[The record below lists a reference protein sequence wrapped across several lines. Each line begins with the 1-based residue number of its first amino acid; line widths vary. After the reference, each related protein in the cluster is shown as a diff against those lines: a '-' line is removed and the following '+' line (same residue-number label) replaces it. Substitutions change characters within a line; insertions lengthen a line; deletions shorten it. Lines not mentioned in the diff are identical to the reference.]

1 MVTVRTWRWA
11 ARDLRRRWLSVSAIA
26 VVIAIGTGVFAALGS
41 TATWRR
47 VSNDASFERLRVHDL
62 ELRVDGDTAVEAGRL
77 IDLTG
82 VLGDDVDGARETL
95 RVRTQ
100 LELPTASGPV
110 LVPGRLV
117 SSEFS
122 SSTDEIWTDAV
133 DLVEVGKGAIP
144 AEDDAGAVVLEE
156 KFLDARGLEPPVQV
170 NLAGGRTVTAV
181 GSGVAPEDLIVSDER
196 SLGFFAP
203 GGFAVVYASRAV
215 VEELSGFTS
224 KVNGLVV
231 DLVDGVDTGIAATRL
246 ADAARAAG
254 VAVTVSTL
262 DDLPSYRLLYDDI
275 EGDQRVWRVLS
286 ALILGAAAL
295 AAFNLVGRVMDAQ
308 RREIGVQMALGVP
321 PLRILRR
328 PLIMAAQIAL
338 LGAVAGIGVGVLMAR
353 GMRALFL
360 EVLPMPVWSTPF
372 QTGMFAR
379 AAIIGFAVP
388 FLASVLAARRV
399 LRLHPVDAIHTVHRA
414 RPGSHPI
421 RWAAT
426 RGRAI
431 TRLPI
436 RNLLRAPRRGVLTAL
451 GVGASVAS
459 LVAILGLLDTFVATI
474 ERGEDELVSGGS
486 DLLTIQFTGIRPVTD
501 PTVTSLAGR
510 PELVEVQTRLELPVI
525 LEPDGEE
532 PIDLLV
538 TTLDLDGPGWTPTI
552 DDGLSTTLES
562 GIVLATKA
570 LDDLGL
576 RVGDEV
582 VIEHPMMDDDGTFRS
597 MRSSLT
603 VVGTHRIPLRNIGF
617 LDDRYHGLF
626 GPVPLTNLLAARP
639 APGTT
644 VAQAQALLFAQ
655 PGVASAQPITAF
667 TEVFE
672 DALDQFLGFLVLA
685 AGAVLALSLLI
696 AFNSTS
702 ISVDERSREHATM
715 FAFGL
720 PIRSVLIE
728 LAVEGALVGVVAT
741 LVGLALGTVL
751 THWMITDVVADTV
764 PDLSFVFTIE
774 PLTVI
779 LALAVGVLALS
790 AAPLLVM
797 RRLGRMEIPD
807 ALRVME

>member
-1 MVTVRTWRWA
+1 MTVRTWRWA
-11 ARDLRRRWLSVSAIA
+11 ARDLRHRWLSVSAIA

-62 ELRVDGDTAVEAGRL
+62 ELRVDGDTTVEAGRL
-77 IDLTG
+77 IDLAA

-110 LVPGRLV
+110 LIPGRLV
-117 SSEFS
+117 SSEFTP
-122 SSTDEIWTDAV
+122 STGETRTDAV
-133 DLVEVGKGAIP
+133 DLVEVGEGSIP
-144 AEDDAGAVVLEE
+144 TEDDTGAVVLEE

-170 NLAGGRTVTAV
+170 KLAGGRSVTAV

-203 GGFAVVYASRAV
+203 GGFGVVYASMAV
-215 VEELSGFTS
+215 VEDLSGFTS
-224 KVNGLVV
+224 RVNGLVV
-231 DLVDGVDTGIAATRL
+231 DLVDGVDAEIAVTRL
-246 ADAARAAG
+246 ADAASAAG
-254 VAVTVSTL
+254 VAVTVTTL
-262 DDLPSYRLLYDDI
+262 DELPAYRLLYDDI

-321 PLRILRR
+321 PLRIMRR

-338 LGAVAGIGVGVLMAR
+338 LGAVAGVAVGVLMAR
-353 GMRALFL
+353 GMRSLFL
-360 EVLPMPVWSTPF
+360 DVLPMPVWSTPF
-372 QTGMFAR
+372 QTAMFTR

-388 FLASVLAARRV
+388 FLASMLAARRV
-399 LRLHPVDAIHTVHRA
+399 LRLQPVDAVHTVHRA

-421 RWAAT
+421 RWAA
-426 RGRAI
+426 RHGRAI

-486 DLLTIQFTGIRPVTD
+486 DLVTIQLTGIRPVTD
-501 PTVTSLAGR
+501 PTVTSLAEL
-510 PELVEVQTRLELPVI
+510 PELVDVQTRLELPVV
-525 LEPDGEE
+525 LEPGRDE
-532 PIDLLV
+532 PIDLLL

-552 DDGLSTTLES
+552 DHGGSTARES
-562 GIVLATKA
+562 GIVLAAKA

-576 RVGDEV
+576 TVGDDV
-582 VIEHPMMDDDGTFRS
+582 VIEHPKMEGNGTFRS
-597 MRSSLT
+597 ERSSLP
-603 VVGTHRIPLRNIGF
+603 VVGTHRIPLRSIAF
-617 LDDRYHGLF
+617 LDDRDQDLF

-639 APGTT
+639 TPGTS
-644 VAQAQALLFAQ
+644 VAEAQRLLFAE
-655 PGVASAQPITAF
+655 PGVASAQPISAF

-696 AFNSTS
+696 AFNSTT
-702 ISVDERSREHATM
+702 ISVDERTREHATM

-720 PIRSVLIE
+720 PLRWVVIE
-728 LAVEGALVGVVAT
+728 LAIEGALVGIIAT

-764 PDLSFVFTIE
+764 PDLSFVLTIE
-774 PLTVI
+774 PLTMI
-779 LALAVGVLALS
+779 LALAVGVLALG
-790 AAPLLVM
+790 AAPLLVA
-797 RRLGRMEIPD
+797 RRLRRMEIPD